1 MPPLFIIKRNLP
13 HYKLKTELSFM
24 ARPKR
29 NRLKELNFISSG
41 VGLPSGDTRYKW
53 IQNSPQKESYPCPR
67 TGKWRTWSLGSA
79 GKPLSVASCG
89 MFTFL
94 HGKRRLPNTTVFL
107 TEKPGCIFASCCLRR
122 AWLSHTTSEV
132 ERAVQTYSML
142 LKSWTQLGNV
152 CSVFVLTARVPHV
165 SSRR

>member
-53 IQNSPQKESYPCPR
+53 IQNSPWTESYPYPR
-67 TGKWRTWSLGSA
+67 NGKWQTWGLRSA
-79 GKPLSVASCG
+79 EKSLSVASCG

-122 AWLSHTTSEV
+122 AFHTRLRKSRGLFRHSPCYKRV
-132 ERAVQTYSML
+132 ELNLVTFALYS
-142 LKSWTQLGNV
+142 
-152 CSVFVLTARVPHV
+152 F
-165 SSRR
+165 